1 MSERC
6 PVCVYKL
13 TPWANNTEGSPRGWT
28 CVNCGL
34 QFFPRTLALA
44 RATRDREIAAAVAEA
59 VKPLRERLDGE
70 IAEIDGDERFH
81 YGPALVQVNA
91 PLALIQVDM
100 KARMMLAKE
109 LRALLDPPAPE
120 GGK

>member
-59 VKPLRERLDGE
+59 VKPLMTMLQQADKCSSRLYLQSLNGGE
-70 IAEIDGDERFH
+70 KDQCGSC
-81 YGPALVQVNA
+81 
-91 PLALIQVDM
+91 
-100 KARMMLAKE
+100 E
-109 LRALLDPPAPE
+109 LCGNDCWSNKFRALLDPPAPKVCE
-120 GGK
+120 NSRLS